1 MTNSSLSVRMCP
13 QRPVSDIMLQT
24 ELDQSD
30 VFIPG
35 VNLDGVCADFYVG
48 IRSIA
53 AEWIG
58 VEETS
63 LTADGES

>member
-13 QRPVSDIMLQT
+13 QRPISDIMLLT

-35 VNLDGVCADFYVG
+35 VDLARVCADFYVG
-48 IRSIA
+48 IRPIA
-53 AEWIG
+53 AEWLG

-63 LTADGES
+63 LTADGGS

>member
-30 VFIPG
+30 VFILG
-35 VNLDGVCADFYVG
+35 VDLDGVCADFYVG
-48 IRSIA
+48 IRPIA
-53 AEWIG
+53 AEWLG

-63 LTADGES
+63 LTADGGS

>member
-1 MTNSSLSVRMCP
+1 
-13 QRPVSDIMLQT
+13 MLLT

-35 VNLDGVCADFYVG
+35 VDLARVCADFYVG
-48 IRSIA
+48 IRPIA
-53 AEWIG
+53 AEWLG

-63 LTADGES
+63 LTADGGS

>member
-1 MTNSSLSVRMCP
+1 
-13 QRPVSDIMLQT
+13 MLQT